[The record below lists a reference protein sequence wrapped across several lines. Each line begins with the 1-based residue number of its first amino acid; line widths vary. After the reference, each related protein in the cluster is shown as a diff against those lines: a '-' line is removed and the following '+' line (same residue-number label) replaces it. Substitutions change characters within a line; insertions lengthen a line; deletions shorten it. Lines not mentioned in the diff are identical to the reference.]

1 MQAFVGTSCLGA
13 SGFTRTPL
21 KTTTCVRRSVS
32 YRAPARMNLDNEV
45 QTPTP
50 MKDASVDSS
59 SEGMGYSAPSLD
71 NAAFSDFM
79 SNAQAKYEEL
89 SAKVQDL
96 DPEEILEDVKTN
108 GVGLVDNLLA
118 GDWLNRG
125 ELYGAVQLV
134 FVLLLL
140 RSPGILDG
148 LIGFVVGPATLLA
161 GGALSGKAM
170 WDLGRKQLSIWPAP
184 VPEGELKTE
193 GIYNQIRHPIYAG
206 LILASL
212 GFAVS
217 TGSPERFALV
227 AGMTAF
233 LMKKIEVE
241 ENFLKDTYDGW
252 TDYEEE
258 VPYKLVP
265 KVW

>member
-1 MQAFVGTSCLGA
+1 MQAFVGHACLGA
-13 SGFTRTPL
+13 SRFTT
-21 KTTTCVRRSVS
+21 KTSRATCVRPSFTAAA
-32 YRAPARMNLDNEV
+32 APKMNMDEV
-45 QTPTP
+45 QTP
-50 MKDASVDSS
+50 MKDASVGT
-59 SEGMGYSAPSLD
+59 EGGYSAPSLD
-71 NAAFSDFM
+71 NTAFSDFV
-79 SNAQAKYEEL
+79 SSAQTKYDEI
-89 SAKVQDL
+89 STKVQDL
-96 DPEEILEDVKTN
+96 DAEEIIADVKSN
-108 GVGLVDNLLA
+108 GIGLVDNLLA

-148 LIGFVVGPATLLA
+148 IIGFLVGPATLLA
-161 GGALSGKAM
+161 GGVLSGKAM

-184 VPEGELKTE
+184 VPDGELKTE
-193 GIYNQIRHPIYAG
+193 GIYGEIRHPIYAG

-217 TGSPERFALV
+217 TGSPERFALT
-227 AGMTAF
+227 AGMAAF

-241 ENFLKDTYDGW
+241 EAFLKESYDDW
-252 TDYEEE
+252 ADYESE

-265 KVW
+265 KVY

>member
-1 MQAFVGTSCLGA
+1 MKAFVGHANLGA
-13 SGFTRTPL
+13 SRFTTI
-21 KTTTCVRRSVS
+21 KSSKASATCVRRNALAV
-32 YRAPARMNLDNEV
+32 PVWRMNLDEV
-45 QTPTP
+45 QTP
-50 MKDASVDSS
+50 MKDASVET
-59 SEGMGYSAPSLD
+59 EGGAYTAPSLD
-71 NAAFSDFM
+71 NTAFSDFVTT
-79 SNAQAKYEEL
+79 AQTKYDEI
-89 SAKVQDL
+89 ATKVQDL
-96 DPEEILEDVKTN
+96 DAEEIMADVKSN
-108 GVGLVDNLLA
+108 GIGLIDNLLA

-148 LIGFVVGPATLLA
+148 IIGFLVGPATLLA
-161 GGALSGKAM
+161 GGVLSGKAM

-184 VPEGELKTE
+184 VPDGQLKTE
-193 GIYNQIRHPIYAG
+193 GIYAQIRHPIYAG

-217 TGSPERFALV
+217 TGSPERFALT
-227 AGMTAF
+227 AGMAAF

-241 ENFLKDTYDGW
+241 EAFLKESYDEW
-252 TDYEEE
+252 ADYESE